1 MTMFDAALNSLFSVV
16 TPRKCAICAS
26 GVNRLSDG
34 NACADCWAA
43 TEIYSGNEA
52 ACRKCGL
59 VLPSARSSGDPVCW
73 QCDGHFYDSATS
85 IGPYAGALEVEVI
98 GLKTVPKISSRTRE
112 YLFNAFLNSRIEGM
126 TLIVPVPLSRQRQ
139 RERGFNQAE
148 VIAKELAETFRIT
161 VDARSLVRG
170 NHSPIHRVGMDRKA
184 RDLSVKNAF
193 SVVRPKLTE
202 GQAILLVDDVYTTGA
217 TLSYCAKALKRYG
230 AFRVDVLTLARAIW
244 TA

>member
-1 MTMFDAALNSLFSVV
+1 MFDAALDSLFSIV
-16 TPRKCAICAS
+16 TPRGCAICKHD
-26 GVNRLSDG
+26 VKRLSDG
-34 NACADCWAA
+34 NACAECWTV

-59 VLPSARSSGDPVCW
+59 VLQSARKGGEVMCW
-73 QCDGHFYDSATS
+73 QCDGHFYDSATA
-85 IGPYAGALEVEVI
+85 IGPYAGALAAEII
-98 GLKTVPKISSRTRE
+98 GLKSVPKISSRTKDH
-112 YLFNAFLNSRIEGM
+112 LCTAFLNSRIQGT

-148 VIAKELAETFRIT
+148 IIGWDLAEKFQIKM
-161 VDARSLVRG
+161 DAVSLVRT

-193 SVVRPKLTE
+193 TVARPKLIE
-202 GQAILLVDDVYTTGA
+202 GEGILLIDDVYTTGA
-217 TLSYCAKALKRYG
+217 TLSYCAKALKKAG
-230 AFRVDVLTLARAIW
+230 AVRVDVLTLARAIW